1 MIMFLFLLYYAVI
14 YMGNAVY
21 GTYIPVYFQSIG
33 CTPAQIGT
41 LLSIGPMVAV
51 LAQPVWGAVG
61 DRSKT
66 KNAVLRMLI
75 IGSGLAILLFPLSV
89 EFYYLLF
96 AVCLFTF
103 FQTSIFSI
111 SDAITLE
118 ELEKHP
124 KWSFGPIRLGG
135 TVGFALM
142 SVAFGM
148 IAHVQI
154 GYLFPMYAIVMLVSL
169 ILLSRFPRVAGH
181 QSLGMKMQVWVL
193 FKNRKLMM
201 YLGINLVLQ
210 ITMGYYYSFF
220 PVYYRELGGNNIL
233 LGWSM
238 VISSLSEIPFLLYA
252 NRIFERIRLTHILL
266 VSSAATAVRWFA
278 FSFLENPY
286 WILPVQML
294 HGLMF
299 IVLTVTMAMYI
310 NREVPKELKAS
321 GQTLNGLLNLGVARI
336 IGSFFGGFAS
346 EAFGIKSV
354 FYFCGW
360 IAVACAAGIAM
371 IIIAGARQR
380 SAGRE
385 LGA

>member
-1 MIMFLFLLYYAVI
+1 
-14 YMGNAVY
+14 
-21 GTYIPVYFQSIG
+21 
-33 CTPAQIGT
+33 
-41 LLSIGPMVAV
+41 
-51 LAQPVWGAVG
+51 
-61 DRSKT
+61 
-66 KNAVLRMLI
+66 
-75 IGSGLAILLFPLSV
+75 
-89 EFYYLLF
+89 
-96 AVCLFTF
+96 
-103 FQTSIFSI
+103 
-111 SDAITLE
+111 
-118 ELEKHP
+118 
-124 KWSFGPIRLGG
+124 
-135 TVGFALM
+135 
-142 SVAFGM
+142 
-148 IAHVQI
+148 
-154 GYLFPMYAIVMLVSL
+154 
-169 ILLSRFPRVAGH
+169 
-181 QSLGMKMQVWVL
+181 
-193 FKNRKLMM
+193 
-201 YLGINLVLQ
+201 
-210 ITMGYYYSFF
+210 
-220 PVYYRELGGNNIL
+220 
-233 LGWSM
+233 M